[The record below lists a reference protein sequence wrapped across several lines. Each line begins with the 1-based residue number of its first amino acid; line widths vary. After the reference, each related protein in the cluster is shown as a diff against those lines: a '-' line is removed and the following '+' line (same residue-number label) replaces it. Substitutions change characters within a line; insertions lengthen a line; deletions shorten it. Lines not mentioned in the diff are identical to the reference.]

1 MSDDKT
7 AQALELVRM
16 ALRIADVDLAD
27 LSALLTASPT
37 DTTVP
42 AIPRARVTF
51 AEFVPKSLSTLGENS
66 VRTYRTHLMRL
77 IDGVDDICDCTCSDC
92 CATVVAAA
100 DAWLSIDAQ
109 RTTTS
114 VVPGHCNKKK
124 CRNRMHLPAL
134 GDVVIS
140 ERTFCDVY
148 TALDIENWAKASR
161 RVANKRAV
169 LDNSGRN
176 ERGLNSSRD
185 EGRSAEE
192 TCIRAVR
199 RFLTQARKSKLV
211 TTNPAL
217 DVTMPSR
224 QATRKRALHEHE
236 VPEFIDAVVSG
247 GDDPE
252 LDILLVWFHLETG
265 ARQEGVLNLTIEKL
279 QRENKAVLLDEKF
292 GTERPQPLSAELLEA
307 VFAHARER
315 GGAACDP
322 TSPDYQPG
330 AAVFYYRPTKQRP
343 VRPLTAKR
351 YETLFGRVQRTL
363 PFANQIH
370 LTSHQLRK
378 TGAVAIERIAGTQ
391 VARRWLG
398 HADRSTV
405 DLYAGASDDEVR
417 RAVAVWTAGD

>member
-7 AQALELVRM
+7 TQALELVRM
-16 ALRIADVDLAD
+16 ALRIADVDLTD
-27 LSALLTASPT
+27 LSTLLAASPT
-37 DTTVP
+37 DTTFAP
-42 AIPRARVTF
+42 TPRSRVTF
-51 AEFVPKSLSTLGENS
+51 TDFVPKSLATLNDNS

-77 IDGVDDICDCTCSDC
+77 IDGVADICDCSCTDC
-92 CATVVAAA
+92 CTTVVVAA
-100 DAWLSIDAQ
+100 DAWLPTETQ
-109 RTTTS
+109 RIKTTAA
-114 VVPGHCNKKK
+114 PGHCNNKK

-134 GDVVIS
+134 GDIVIS
-140 ERTFCDVY
+140 ERTFCDTY

-161 RVANKRAV
+161 RIANKRAV

-217 DVTMPSR
+217 DVAMPPR

-265 ARQEGVLNLTIEKL
+265 ARQEGALNLTMDRL
-279 QRENKAVLLDEKF
+279 QRENKVVLLDEKF
-292 GTERPQPLSAELLEA
+292 GTERPQPVSVELLEA
-307 VFAHARER
+307 LFAHAKER

-322 TSPDYQPG
+322 TSTGYRSN
-330 AAVFYYRPTKQRP
+330 ASVFYYRPTKQRP

-405 DLYAGASDDEVR
+405 DMYAGATDEEVR
-417 RAVAVWTAGD
+417 RAHEVWTAGD